1 MSLYHTGDPAAD
13 AERWYCDHERKDE
26 DYCVDVNCLIGVR
39 VKAADDEEAEK
50 KALDIIL
57 ELLRA
62 VEEDNRVTVTDWKG
76 IEETVCEGGY

>member
-1 MSLYHTGDPAAD
+1 MSLYHSADPAAD
-13 AERWYCDHERKDE
+13 AERWYCDHEKQE
-26 DYCVDVNCLIGVR
+26 EEYCVDVNCLIGVR
-39 VKAADDEEAEK
+39 VKAANSDEAES

-76 IEETVCEGGY
+76 IEDVVSEGGY

>member
-1 MSLYHTGDPAAD
+1 MSLYHSADPAAD
-13 AERWYCDHERKDE
+13 AERWYCDHEKQDE
-26 DYCVDVNCLIGVR
+26 EFCVDVNCLIGVR
-39 VKAADDEEAEK
+39 VKAADSDEAEN

-76 IEETVCEGGY
+76 IEDISEGAY

>member
-1 MSLYHTGDPAAD
+1 MSLYHSADPAAD
-13 AERWYCDHERKDE
+13 AERWYCDHEKQDE
-26 DYCVDVNCLIGVR
+26 EYCVDVNCLIGVR
-39 VKAADDEEAEK
+39 VKAADSDEAEN

-76 IEETVCEGGY
+76 IEDISEGGY

>member
-1 MSLYHTGDPAAD
+1 MSLYHSADPAAD

-26 DYCVDVNCLIGVR
+26 EYCVDVKCLIGVR
-39 VKAADDEEAEK
+39 VKARDEDEAES

-76 IEETVCEGGY
+76 IEETVCEGEY

>member
-1 MSLYHTGDPAAD
+1 MSLYHSADPAAD
-13 AERWYCDHERKDE
+13 AERWYCDHEKQE
-26 DYCVDVNCLIGVR
+26 EEYCVDVNCLIGVR
-39 VKAADDEEAEK
+39 VKAVDSDEAEK

-76 IEETVCEGGY
+76 IEDVVSEGGY